1 MFKYLFRYLKLRSEN
16 ERLSQELDEQRKLT
30 TTLFAEISRRDQKIA
45 EQQKRMRFFG
55 IRIGNEE
62 DEAEKLDFSFYDK
75 NLKKGALL
83 VTRLRPKGNANA
95 F

>member
-1 MFKYLFRYLKLRSEN
+1 MTSLLRKVIEIQKLKAEN

-55 IRIGNEE
+55 IRIGNE
-62 DEAEKLDFSFYDK
+62 DYEAEKLDFPSTIK
-75 NLKKGALL
+75 I
-83 VTRLRPKGNANA
+83 
-95 F
+95 